1 MTLAVFSWI
10 VTLLFGIGLYLVSR
24 QVLEIAADLVSGL
37 VGYLRRQ
44 FQPRAMRRLIAFQEQ
59 GVAQSDA
66 KEQKSLSPGL
76 ILYGLSQLRVA
87 WIALGVLAALIF
99 ADALLSPVALTVI
112 LVGGELYCAQVR
124 SQHLRRLDEDAA
136 NLIVQFSSRYPISR
150 SLIRTLTDSV
160 STLPGGAVRRATEK
174 CLARLNMNQETNLAV
189 QPLRDAGAEHS
200 LSHVVLARF
209 AGLLADVQDTNQEV
223 FLDTLRL
230 LQEEVES
237 RMELHQQS
245 RQSLTLVRS
254 TTRVLQVVV
263 VAAALAASLLPN
275 WRFYFVENMK
285 NWMLFV
291 SMLGVAAL
299 GSFYVEAEL
308 RQLEAG

>member
-1 MTLAVFSWI
+1 M
-10 VTLLFGIGLYLVSR
+10 
-24 QVLEIAADLVSGL
+24 
-37 VGYLRRQ
+37 
-44 FQPRAMRRLIAFQEQ
+44 
-59 GVAQSDA
+59 
-66 KEQKSLSPGL
+66 
-76 ILYGLSQLRVA
+76 
-87 WIALGVLAALIF
+87 
-99 ADALLSPVALTVI
+99 
-112 LVGGELYCAQVR
+112 
-124 SQHLRRLDEDAA
+124 
-136 NLIVQFSSRYPISR
+136 
-150 SLIRTLTDSV
+150 
-160 STLPGGAVRRATEK
+160 
-174 CLARLNMNQETNLAV
+174 
-189 QPLRDAGAEHS
+189 
-200 LSHVVLARF
+200 VLARF

>member
-1 MTLAVFSWI
+1 MTPAVFSWI
-10 VTLLFGIGLYLVSR
+10 VTLLFGIGLYLLSR
-24 QVLEIAADLVSGL
+24 QAFEIAADLAAGL

-44 FQPRAMRRLIAFQEQ
+44 FQPRAMRRLVAFQEQ
-59 GVAQSDA
+59 AGVQLEA
-66 KEQKSLSPGL
+66 KDQKSLSLRL
-76 ILYGLSQLRVA
+76 ILYGLSQLRLA

-150 SLIRTLTDSV
+150 SLIRTLGDSV

-189 QPLRDAGAEHS
+189 QPLRDAG
-200 LSHVVLARF
+200 HVVLARF

>member
-1 MTLAVFSWI
+1 
-10 VTLLFGIGLYLVSR
+10 
-24 QVLEIAADLVSGL
+24 
-37 VGYLRRQ
+37 
-44 FQPRAMRRLIAFQEQ
+44 
-59 GVAQSDA
+59 
-66 KEQKSLSPGL
+66 
-76 ILYGLSQLRVA
+76 
-87 WIALGVLAALIF
+87 
-99 ADALLSPVALTVI
+99 
-112 LVGGELYCAQVR
+112 
-124 SQHLRRLDEDAA
+124 
-136 NLIVQFSSRYPISR
+136 
-150 SLIRTLTDSV
+150 
-160 STLPGGAVRRATEK
+160 
-174 CLARLNMNQETNLAV
+174 TNLAV